1 MTHVKQTRKRSD
13 SNRSSRNSNGGR
25 LRAKSFSGVNWYV
38 LTPWLACLVFWIVI
52 GVLCFIF

>member
-13 SNRSSRNSNGGR
+13 SNRGGR
-25 LRAKSFSGVNWYV
+25 AVHGSRFRAYSRREVNWYV
-38 LTPWLACLVFWIVI
+38 LTPWLACLVFWIVV